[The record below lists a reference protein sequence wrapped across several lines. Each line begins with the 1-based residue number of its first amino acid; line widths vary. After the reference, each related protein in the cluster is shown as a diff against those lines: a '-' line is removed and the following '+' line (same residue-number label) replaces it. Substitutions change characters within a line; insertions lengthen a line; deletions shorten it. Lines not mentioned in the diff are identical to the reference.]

1 MKTRPYDLGRH
12 THSALMLASGMSLQ
26 RLARIQGHSIR
37 VLDQTYSEDLAEYEE
52 RDERI
57 DPVREIERARELAWS
72 DGGTAY
78 HS

>member
-1 MKTRPYDLGRH
+1 
-12 THSALMLASGMSLQ
+12 MLASGMSLQ

-37 VLDQTYSEDLAEYEE
+37 VLDQTYSEELAEYEE
-52 RDERI
+52 RYERI